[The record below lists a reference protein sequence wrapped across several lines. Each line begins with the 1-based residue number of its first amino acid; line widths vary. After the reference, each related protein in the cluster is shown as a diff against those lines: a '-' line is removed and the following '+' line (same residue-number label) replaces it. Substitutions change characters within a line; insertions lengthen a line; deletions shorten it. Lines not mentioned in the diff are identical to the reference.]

1 MIEELKFKGDE
12 YMDIFTKG
20 LWVVTMLWFIV
31 SMIKD
36 KDRTLNSMKRSK
48 KIMGNMLGQIIG
60 ILFLIGLLLTFIPP
74 DAIKEYLGSS
84 NTFLATIISAIMG
97 SITLIPA
104 FVAFP
109 LVGSIVDMGASI
121 VPAVAFLTTLTM
133 VGFVTFN
140 LERQEF
146 GKKFAIAR
154 NGLSFIFA
162 ILIALAMG
170 VIL

>member
-1 MIEELKFKGDE
+1 
-12 YMDIFTKG
+12 MDIFTKV
-20 LWVVTMLWFIV
+20 LWLITGIWFII

-36 KDRTLNSMKRSK
+36 KKRTLDAMKMSK
-48 KIMGNMLGQIIG
+48 KMMGNMLGQIIA
-60 ILFLIGLLLTFIPP
+60 ILFLIGLILTFIPP
-74 DAIKEYLGSS
+74 DVIKEYLGGS
-84 NTFLATIISAIMG
+84 NIFLATVVSALIG

-140 LERQEF
+140 LEKQEF
-146 GKKFAIAR
+146 GKKFALAR

-162 ILIALAMG
+162 IAISMIMG

>member
-1 MIEELKFKGDE
+1 
-12 YMDIFTKG
+12 MDIFTKV
-20 LWVVTMLWFIV
+20 LWLITGIWFII

-36 KDRTLNSMKRSK
+36 KKRTLDAMKMSK
-48 KIMGNMLGQIIG
+48 KMMGNMLGQIIA
-60 ILFLIGLLLTFIPP
+60 ILFLIGLILTFIPP
-74 DAIKEYLGSS
+74 HVINEYLGGS
-84 NTFLATIISAIMG
+84 NIFLATVVSALIG

-140 LERQEF
+140 LEKQEF
-146 GKKFAIAR
+146 GKKFALAR
-154 NGLSFIFA
+154 NRLSFIFA
-162 ILIALAMG
+162 IAISMIMG